1 MERHFDLELE
11 ELKHT
16 ILAMSGMVEEA
27 INKAVTSLEK
37 LSPEI
42 ANEVIRADT
51 RIDRLENEIDE
62 KTIAFI
68 VRNQP
73 VAGDLRLIVMAT
85 KIGTDLERMADLAV
99 DIAER
104 TLELVGQ
111 PLIKPL
117 IDIPKLARLA
127 QKMTHESIESF
138 ITMDGELARAVRTQ
152 DDEADSL
159 KNLVTRELTEIINR
173 DCSVA
178 ARAIPLILV
187 TRHLER
193 ICDHATNIAE
203 AVVYVAEAKL
213 IKHNKEL

>member
-1 MERHFDLELE
+1 MERHFDLELA
-11 ELKHT
+11 ELKRT

-42 ANEVIRADT
+42 ANEVVQADT

-104 TLELVGQ
+104 TL
-111 PLIKPL
+111 
-117 IDIPKLARLA
+117 
-127 QKMTHESIESF
+127 
-138 ITMDGELARAVRTQ
+138 
-152 DDEADSL
+152 
-159 KNLVTRELTEIINR
+159 
-173 DCSVA
+173 
-178 ARAIPLILV
+178 
-187 TRHLER
+187 
-193 ICDHATNIAE
+193 
-203 AVVYVAEAKL
+203 
-213 IKHNKEL
+213 

>member
-11 ELKHT
+11 ELKRT

-37 LSPEI
+37 LSPEM
-42 ANEVIRADT
+42 ANEVVQADT

-104 TLELVGQ
+104 ALELVGQ
-111 PLIKPL
+111 PLVKPL

-138 ITMDGELARAVRTQ
+138 ITLDGELARAVRTQ

-159 KNLVTRELTEIINR
+159 RDLVTRELTEIINR

-178 ARAIPLILV
+178 ARAILLILV
-187 TRHLER
+187 ARHLER

-203 AVVYVAEAKL
+203 DVVYVAEAKL
-213 IKHNKEL
+213 IKHNKEE

>member
-11 ELKHT
+11 ELKRT
-16 ILAMSGMVEEA
+16 ILTMSGMVEEA

-42 ANEVIRADT
+42 ANEVIQADN

-138 ITMDGELARAVRTQ
+138 ITLDGELARDVRTQ
-152 DDEADSL
+152 DDEADYL
-159 KNLVTRELTEIINR
+159 RNLVTRELTEIISR

-178 ARAIPLILV
+178 ARTVPLILV
-187 TRHLER
+187 ARHLER

-203 AVVYVAEAKL
+203 SVVYVAEAKL
-213 IKHNKEL
+213 IKHGEEE

>member
-11 ELKHT
+11 ELKRT

-37 LSPEI
+37 LSPEM
-42 ANEVIRADT
+42 ANEVVQADT

-104 TLELVGQ
+104 ALELVGQ
-111 PLIKPL
+111 PLVKPL

-138 ITMDGELARAVRTQ
+138 ITLDGELARAVRTQ

-159 KNLVTRELTEIINR
+159 RDLVTRELTEIINR

-178 ARAIPLILV
+178 ARAISLILV
-187 TRHLER
+187 ARHLER

-203 AVVYVAEAKL
+203 DVVYVAEAKL
-213 IKHNKEL
+213 IKHNKEE

>member
-1 MERHFDLELE
+1 MERHFDLELK
-11 ELKHT
+11 ELKRT
-16 ILAMSGMVEEA
+16 ILAMSKMVEEA

-37 LSPEI
+37 LSPEM
-42 ANEVIRADT
+42 ANEVVQADT

-104 TLELVGQ
+104 TLELAGQ

-138 ITMDGELARAVRTQ
+138 ITLNGELARNVRTQ
-152 DDEADSL
+152 DDEADYL
-159 KNLVTRELTEIINR
+159 RDLVTQELTEIINR

-178 ARAIPLILV
+178 ARTIPLILV
-187 TRHLER
+187 ARHLER

-203 AVVYVAEAKL
+203 DVVYVAEAKL
-213 IKHNKEL
+213 IKHDEM

>member
-1 MERHFDLELE
+1 MVPVDDPVFGKRLVKMAEDLDEPTLMQIARFTSAE
-11 ELKHT
+11 YYR
-16 ILAMSGMVEEA
+16 
-27 INKAVTSLEK
+27 VTSAK
-37 LSPEI
+37 KFKEI
-42 ANEVIRADT
+42 YD
-51 RIDRLENEIDE
+51 RIDRLENEIEE

-104 TLELVGQ
+104 TLELAGQ

-117 IDIPKLARLA
+117 IDIPKLAHLA
-127 QKMTHESIESF
+127 QKMTRESIESF
-138 ITMDGELARAVRTQ
+138 ITMDGELARNVRTQ

-159 KNLVTRELTEIINR
+159 RNLITRELAEIINR

-187 TRHLER
+187 ARHLER

-203 AVVYVAEAKL
+203 SVVYVAEAKL
-213 IKHNKEL
+213 IKHDEP

>member
-1 MERHFDLELE
+1 MKRHFDLELA
-11 ELKHT
+11 ELKRT

-27 INKAVTSLEK
+27 INKAVASLER
-37 LSPEI
+37 LSPEM
-42 ANEVIRADT
+42 ANEIIQSDT
-51 RIDRLENEIDE
+51 RIDRLENEIEE

-104 TLELVGQ
+104 TLELAGQ

-138 ITMDGELARAVRTQ
+138 ITLDGELARNVRVQ
-152 DDEADSL
+152 DDEADFL
-159 KNLVTRELTEIINR
+159 RDLITRELTEIINR
-173 DCSVA
+173 DCCVA
-178 ARAIPLILV
+178 VRAIPLILAA
-187 TRHLER
+187 RHLER

-203 AVVYVAEAKL
+203 SVVYVAEAKL
-213 IKHNKEL
+213 IKHDEA